1 MCVCVYVEGGLQC
14 RFGLCFVLASC
25 ILGKLMIV
33 GEDAVSELKKSIY
46 EDAVNKLM
54 AGVMYHC
61 TSENQPNA
69 AHT

>member
-1 MCVCVYVEGGLQC
+1 MFVCACVGGGLQC

-33 GEDAVSELKKSIY
+33 REDAVSELKKSIY

-54 AGVMYHC
+54 AGMIYHS
-61 TSENQPNA
+61 TSED
-69 AHT
+69 